1 MFTYKGTNVK
11 EIIHE
16 LELRREVDLNKKI
29 IKFFG
34 ITDKENLIDQTKKCL
49 LVMEWIVH
57 CNLHPGSYRE
67 TIVPNTPLDYSILY
81 TECWDNEPDNR
92 PTMDQ
97 VVAKLKEIITKNKTI
112 TQKPKLNFDYGSK

>member
-1 MFTYKGTNVK
+1 MFIYKGTNVK

-57 CNLHPGSYRE
+57 CNLHPGKRR
-67 TIVPNTPLDYSILY
+67 LFKILLLI
-81 TECWDNEPDNR
+81 TLFFIQNAGIMNQII
-92 PTMDQ
+92 DQ
-97 VVAKLKEIITKNKTI
+97 QWIK
-112 TQKPKLNFDYGSK
+112 